1 MPLPDKSIPPGLLIA
16 APSSGSG
23 KTSITLA
30 LLRRFRQLNRPV
42 ASIKVG
48 PDYIDPAFHAAASG
62 QVCTTLDSWAMRPA
76 SLQHLVQAAGE
87 GADFVLGE
95 GVMGLFDGAPDGRG
109 STADL
114 ALLTGWPVVLVV
126 DARGMAASA
135 AAIVHGFK
143 TLDPRL
149 TLAGVIFN
157 RVGSERH
164 SGMLA
169 KACEPLKV
177 PVLGFVRHNQ
187 ELALP
192 SRHLGLVQAGE
203 HEALDIFLESAAN
216 DIAGDIDC
224 ERLAG
229 LAKSRAGDAY
239 HVGNQELSGSSRP
252 GMVPLGQR
260 IAVARDTAFAFSYP
274 FLLDAWR
281 AAGAEI
287 EVFSPLADEAPTS
300 TVDAVY
306 LPGGYPELHAAR
318 LADNTEFHAGLKDAA
333 RRGAILYGECGGY
346 MVLGEGLIDADGVR
360 HKMSGLL
367 PLETSFAR
375 DGGEKSKRRMV
386 LGYRQAAL
394 LQNTPIGGVG
404 QAFRGHEFHYARE
417 LRPAD
422 NSTTT
427 HSTEPENRLFGLKD
441 ARGADLGNAGLR
453 KENVMGSFLHI
464 IDSTV

>member
-1 MPLPDKSIPPGLLIA
+1 MPLPDNSIAPGLLIA

-30 LLRRFRQLNRPV
+30 LLRRFRQLGRSV

-62 QVCTTLDSWAMRPA
+62 QVCTTLDSWAMRSG
-76 SLQHLVQAAGE
+76 SLKQLVQMAGE
-87 GADFVLGE
+87 GAEFVLGE

-164 SGMLA
+164 AGMLA

-187 ELALP
+187 KLALP

-203 HEALDIFLESAAN
+203 HEALERFLESAAS
-216 DIAGDIDC
+216 DMAGEIDC
-224 ERLAG
+224 ERLAE
-229 LAKSRAGDAY
+229 LAKSHAGEAYRA
-239 HVGNQELSGSSRP
+239 GNQELTGSSRP
-252 GMVPLGQR
+252 GMAPLGQR

-274 FLLDAWR
+274 FLLDAWW
-281 AAGAEI
+281 AAGVELAF
-287 EVFSPLADEAPTS
+287 FSPLADEAPDS
-300 TVDAVY
+300 KANAVY

-318 LADNTEFHAGLKDAA
+318 LAGNRKFLTGLKDAA
-333 RRGAILYGECGGY
+333 RRGAIIYGECGGY
-346 MVLGEGLIDADGVR
+346 MVLGEGLVDAEGAR
-360 HKMSGLL
+360 HAMAGLL

-375 DGGEKSKRRMV
+375 EGGEKSKRRMV
-386 LGYRQAAL
+386 LGYRQAVL
-394 LQNTPIGGVG
+394 LQNTPIGGPG

-417 LRPAD
+417 LGLAGD
-422 NSTTT
+422 ATAT
-427 HSTEPENRLFGLKD
+427 HPMAPENRLFGLKD
-441 ARGADLGNAGLR
+441 ARGADLGDAGLC

-464 IDSTV
+464 IDSAG